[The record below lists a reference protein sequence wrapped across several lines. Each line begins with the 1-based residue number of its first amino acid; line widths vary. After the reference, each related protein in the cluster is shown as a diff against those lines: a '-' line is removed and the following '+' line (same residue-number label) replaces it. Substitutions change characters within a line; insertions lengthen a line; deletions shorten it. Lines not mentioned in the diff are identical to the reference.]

1 VQVQIETAAQ
11 AEFRSTGHRFRPEA
25 ARTVTRTATKQA
37 TMATMHAKS
46 TRMTRPMMQAA
57 AKSRLRSGPERRLRR
72 RFPVAAAVALALAA
86 AGLARPALAQQVA
99 VIVNGAPITT
109 YDIEQRSK
117 FNTLSTHKTPDR
129 QAIIEELIDEKLKV
143 QAGQRYKLEVSDGE
157 VDNAYA
163 NMARKMRLT
172 PEQLTGALS
181 HAGVDAQTLKAR
193 IRADIAWQQIVRG
206 KFQSSL
212 QVRDKDVKDK
222 LASAN
227 KDEKKEVGYEYLL
240 RPILFIVPPG
250 APEQVIDSRK
260 REAEGLRVR
269 FDNCETG
276 LKFAGALRDVAV
288 RDQIV
293 KSSADLPPA
302 MRKIL
307 DDVTVGKLT
316 SPDVTP
322 QGIQM
327 FALCAKRENQV
338 DSTASKE
345 AREEMFLQQFQAKSK
360 RYLEELRRGS
370 MIEVK

>member
-1 VQVQIETAAQ
+1 
-11 AEFRSTGHRFRPEA
+11 
-25 ARTVTRTATKQA
+25 
-37 TMATMHAKS
+37 
-46 TRMTRPMMQAA
+46 MQAA
-57 AKSRLRSGPERRLRR
+57 AKSRLRSSLRR
-72 RFPVAAAVALALAA
+72 RLPVTAAVALALAA

-109 YDIEQRSK
+109 YDIEQRTK
-117 FNTLSTHKTPDR
+117 FNTLSTHKTPGR
-129 QAIIEELIDEKLKV
+129 QEVIEELIDEKLKV
-143 QAGQRYKLEVSDGE
+143 QAGERYKLEVGPSD
-157 VDNAYA
+157 VDNAYT
-163 NMARKMRLT
+163 NMARRMRLT
-172 PEQLTGALS
+172 PEQLTGALN

-193 IRADIAWQQIVRG
+193 IKADIAWQQIVRG
-206 KFQSSL
+206 KFSSSL
-212 QVRDKDVKDK
+212 QLRDKDVLAK
-222 LASAN
+222 LAGAN
-227 KDEKKEVGYEYLL
+227 KDEKKEVGYEYVL
-240 RPILFIVPPG
+240 RPVLLIVAPG
-250 APEQVIDSRK
+250 ASEQVIDGRK
-260 REAEGLRVR
+260 REAEALRVR
-269 FDNCETG
+269 FENCESG
-276 LKFAGALRDVAV
+276 LKFASALRDVAV
-288 RDQIV
+288 RDQII
-293 KSSADLPPA
+293 KSSADLAPA